1 MKKNLPT
8 QDNVKRLM
16 EQTLKNILNC
26 VGGVYYN
33 KYKLKLERKKKERE
47 GIMKKQ
53 KKQFILWDNNIKS
66 IKEAII
72 KKNKLESQ
80 GYTLKQNTITNGNI
94 LIYKKGGI
102 MKKKISQYDAEMVA
116 DWFNGSNL
124 VHSSIADNKQ
134 IKKLFEQSEKL
145 RMKAHKIIVDDNTW
159 KFEFARGNQ
168 RKLKVKYNYEKEEE

>member
-47 GIMKKQ
+47 EIMKKQ

-94 LIYKKGGI
+94 LIYIKKG
-102 MKKKISQYDAEMVA
+102 E
-116 DWFNGSNL
+116 
-124 VHSSIADNKQ
+124 
-134 IKKLFEQSEKL
+134 
-145 RMKAHKIIVDDNTW
+145 
-159 KFEFARGNQ
+159 
-168 RKLKVKYNYEKEEE
+168 